1 MSEKTLFEKI
11 AAREIPG
18 EFVYEDEDCFCIR
31 DISPQAPVHL
41 LLIPKKPIPRL
52 GVATGEDREIL
63 GHLMTRVPLIAA
75 QEGVREEGFRVV
87 INSGPN
93 AGEVVPH
100 LHLHLLGGHRLHEPM
115 G

>member
-11 AAREIPG
+11 ADREIPG
-18 EFVYEDEDCFCIR
+18 EFVYEDELCFCIR

-41 LLIPKKPIPRL
+41 LLIPKKAIPRL
-52 GVATGEDREIL
+52 GVATEGDRELL
-63 GHLMTRVPLIAA
+63 GHLMTRVPAIAA
-75 QEGVREEGFRVV
+75 KEGLAEDGFRVV

>member
-1 MSEKTLFEKI
+1 MSEKTLFQKI
-11 AAREIPG
+11 ADREIPADI
-18 EFVYEDEDCFCIR
+18 VYEDDLCLCIR
-31 DISPQAPVHL
+31 DIAPQAPVHL

-52 GVATGEDREIL
+52 GMATGDDQALL
-63 GHLMTRVPLIAA
+63 GHLMTRIPEIAT
-75 QEGVREEGFRVV
+75 RENISTDGFRVV

-100 LHLHLLGGHRLHEPM
+100 LHLHLLGGKRLHEPM